1 MIGKVITNL
10 YKWHI
15 TKQQLK
21 QRDKKIDNELVAK
34 KDMIMKLRGL
44 YEFAHWLNTKGIVGN
59 RKQRKIFWNAVQE
72 GKPVIEDVLKQLI
85 NKNLERIRQLQGVKN
100 PKPAVK
106 ITEPTVKKLD
116 SSTPPQGDINNSESK
131 ETNK

>member
-44 YEFAHWLNTKGIVGN
+44 YEFANWLNTKGIVGN
-59 RKQRKIFWNAVQE
+59 RKQRKIFWKAVEE
-72 GKPVIEDVLKQLI
+72 GKPVIQEVLQQLI
-85 NKNLERIRQLQGVKN
+85 QRHTDQIKRLEVAKSPVVKAPVKAEIPVEK
-100 PKPAVK
+100 PKKEVK
-106 ITEPTVKKLD
+106 DAEK
-116 SSTPPQGDINNSESK
+116 SE
-131 ETNK
+131 